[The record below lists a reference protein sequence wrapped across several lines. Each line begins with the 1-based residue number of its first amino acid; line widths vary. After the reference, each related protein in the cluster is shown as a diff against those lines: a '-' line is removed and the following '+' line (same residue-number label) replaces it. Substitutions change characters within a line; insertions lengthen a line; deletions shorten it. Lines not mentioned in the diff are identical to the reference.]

1 MMSLHLYSNLKID
14 NKLFLTNVQSQSLS
28 GLSFLTSTG
37 NNSIQVQDNGFVG
50 IGKPAPQSLLHLSSS
65 NCQLI
70 LENNDQSTNSA
81 ARLTIRSASQDWQL
95 QNQAGTLNIVD
106 STAGISRLTL
116 STLGDL
122 SLNGRQHIVTGGF
135 QKLTCVGC
143 KTISGGSGTQSAS
156 LFQLGIPANSCA
168 GVKTFITLTSPTN
181 SVVKFEEYIGQLR
194 HYGSNS
200 DSAEVYQ
207 LAALPTAT
215 PDATVM
221 NWTNNTLGT
230 STLTAGSSGS
240 LTVPFTYTFVV
251 SGSSPSQT
259 LINYFVEYYG
269 STGAVI
275 A

>member
-1 MMSLHLYSNLKID
+1 MSLHLYSNLKID

-37 NNSIQVQDNGFVG
+37 SNSIQVQDNGFVG
-50 IGKPAPQSLLHLSSS
+50 IGKSAPQSLLHLSSP

-70 LENNDQSTNSA
+70 LENNDQGTNSA
-81 ARLTIRSASQDWQL
+81 SCLTIRSASQDWQL

-106 STAGISRLTL
+106 STAGVSRLTL

-122 SLNGRQHIVTGGF
+122 SLTGRQHIVTGGF

-143 KTISGGSGTQSAS
+143 KTISGGGGTQSAS
-156 LFQLGIPANSCA
+156 LFQLGVPANSCA

-181 SVVKFEEYIGQLR
+181 NVVKFEEYIGQLR

-200 DSAEVYQ
+200 DSAQVYQ

-215 PDATVM
+215 KDASIM
-221 NWTNNTLGT
+221 NWTSNSMATG
-230 STLTAGSSGS
+230 TLTAGVSGS
-240 LTVPFTYTFVV
+240 VTVPFTYTFVV
-251 SGSSPSQT
+251 SGSNPSQT

-269 STGAVI
+269 STGAAI